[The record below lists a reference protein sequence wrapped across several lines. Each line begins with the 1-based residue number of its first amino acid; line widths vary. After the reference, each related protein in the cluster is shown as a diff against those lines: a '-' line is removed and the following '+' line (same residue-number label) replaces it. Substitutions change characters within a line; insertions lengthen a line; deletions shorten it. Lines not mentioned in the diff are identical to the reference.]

1 MTNNDAIQS
10 LESALGT
17 QHYISEP
24 EITMAIHLASVL
36 EKPLLIEGP
45 AGVGKTEVAKVL
57 AQVHDTELIRLQ
69 CYDGIDASQALYEW
83 NYQHQLMFLKMQ
95 EARNEHSGDLESTLY
110 SNKFLLQRPIL
121 RSILSEKKVVLLIDE
136 VDRSDEEF
144 ESFLLEV
151 LSDWQISIPE
161 SGTIQAITKPY
172 VVLTSN
178 GTRPLSD
185 ALRRRCMYLYIDY
198 PDIDKERSIVASKV
212 PGLDK
217 VIIEQICQF
226 MKLLREKRLR
236 KLPGIAETLD
246 WARALASMHINEL
259 DKGLVESSLGLVLK
273 DWRDQREVQLSL
285 SELLEKTGV
294 KSKLDAE

>member
-10 LESALGT
+10 LESSLRT

-24 EITMAIHLASVL
+24 EITMAIHLASEL

-83 NYQHQLMFLKMQ
+83 NYQYQLMFLKMQ
-95 EARNEHSGDLESTLY
+95 EARNEPSGDLESTLY

-161 SGTIQAITKPY
+161 SGTIKAITKPY

-212 PGLDK
+212 PGLDQ

-246 WARALASMHINEL
+246 WARALASMHIHEL
-259 DKGLVESSLGLVLK
+259 NRDLVESSLGLVLK

>member
-10 LESALGT
+10 LESSLSK
-17 QHYISEP
+17 QHYMSEP
-24 EITMAIHLASVL
+24 KITMAIHLASVL

-45 AGVGKTEVAKVL
+45 AGVGKTEIAKVL

-95 EARNEHSGDLESTLY
+95 EARNEPSSDLESTLY
-110 SNKFLLQRPIL
+110 SSKFLLQRPIL

-198 PDIDKERSIVASKV
+198 PEIDKERSIIANKV

-217 VIIEQICQF
+217 VIIEQISQF
-226 MKLLREKRLR
+226 MKLLRERHLR

-246 WARALASMHINEL
+246 WARALAAMHINEL
-259 DKGLVESSLGLVLK
+259 DRGLVESSLGLVLK

-285 SELLEKTGV
+285 SELLEKAGV
-294 KSKLDAE
+294 KSKLDAG

>member
-1 MTNNDAIQS
+1 
-10 LESALGT
+10 
-17 QHYISEP
+17 
-24 EITMAIHLASVL
+24 MAIHLASVL

-57 AQVHDTELIRLQ
+57 AQVHETELIRLQ

-95 EARNEHSGDLESTLY
+95 EARNEPSGDLESTLY